1 MLVPTAWE
9 AVPRETPLAIGWLI
23 LKILNTVGPTTA
35 PIIPE
40 RTIARTVIEETP
52 PKLLVI
58 SIPIGVVTLFDN
70 KEIVKLLS
78 KPKKIEIEITDN
90 TLTKL
95 PTKIPV
101 KIGRKFFFE

>member
-1 MLVPTAWE
+1 
-9 AVPRETPLAIGWLI
+9 
-23 LKILNTVGPTTA
+23 NTVGPTTA

-101 KIGRKFFFE
+101 KIGRKFFLSKDRFLYNGTASTIVAGPKKILMN